1 MKKILMV
8 TACAAAFAS
17 APVYAKEHHH
27 RHHHNADAKVA
38 ELMAK
43 LDAMQQRLDQLEKAA
58 AAKEKSATPAASDT
72 GLAVGGGT
80 KKLSLELSGQ
90 MNRAIQFAGDGQRT
104 RTKHVDNDTDPSQ
117 VRVVARGK
125 LNDDFSVG
133 AKWEVAAKSNN
144 TSLASMGENAAQSA
158 DGGNI
163 VENRKAE
170 IMLESKRYGKLSL
183 GRGNLSSYNVTG
195 DTDQSGTNP
204 VALGSNFHD
213 AAGGVYFTTPSGSA
227 TVGNGGLGLRVID
240 LADGM
245 KSLRDNRVRYDTPKF
260 FNAIT
265 LSASH
270 MGRENDTYDFAA
282 RFDHEIGSVKVR
294 AGAALMQ
301 AHLTNGGPKANKD
314 TYQQYLG
321 TASVLFPIGIN
332 LQGTIGKRDFS
343 KTGVR
348 SGNIWVAKLGYI
360 LKYFKIGQTAFAI
373 DYGQFNDM
381 FPAVKSNGERYKL
394 KGFGAFIVQ
403 NYQDISTD
411 LYVGMRRYNVS
422 VGTLTTSLGGNVN
435 GDYRGVTAVL
445 AGGRVVF

>member
-1 MKKILMV
+1 
-8 TACAAAFAS
+8 
-17 APVYAKEHHH
+17 
-27 RHHHNADAKVA
+27 
-38 ELMAK
+38 MAK
-43 LDAMQQRLDQLEKAA
+43 LDAMQQRLDQLEKSA
-58 AAKEKSATPAASDT
+58 AAKEKSPTPAASDT
-72 GLAVGGGT
+72 GLAVNGGT

-90 MNRAIQFAGDGQRT
+90 MNRAIQFAGDGERT

-133 AKWEVAAKSNN
+133 AKWEVAAKNN
-144 TSLASMGENAAQSA
+144 STSLAAMGDTSSHSA

-183 GRGNLSSYNVTG
+183 GRGNLASYNVTG
-195 DTDQSGTNP
+195 DADQSGTNP

-213 AAGGVYFTTPSGSA
+213 AAGGVYFTTPSGS
-227 TVGNGGLGLRVID
+227 TTTGNAGSGLRVID

-245 KSLRDNRVRYDTPKF
+245 KGFRDNRVRYDTPKL
-260 FNAIT
+260 FNAVT

-294 AGAALMQ
+294 AGASLMQ
-301 AHLTNGGPKANKD
+301 AHLTNGGLKANKD
-314 TYQQYLG
+314 AYQQYLG

-360 LKYFKIGQTAFAI
+360 LKYFKIGQTALAV

-394 KGFGAFIVQ
+394 KGFGAFVVQ

-411 LYVGMRRYNVS
+411 LYVGLRRYNVS
-422 VGTLTTSLGGNVN
+422 VGNLTTSSSTVR